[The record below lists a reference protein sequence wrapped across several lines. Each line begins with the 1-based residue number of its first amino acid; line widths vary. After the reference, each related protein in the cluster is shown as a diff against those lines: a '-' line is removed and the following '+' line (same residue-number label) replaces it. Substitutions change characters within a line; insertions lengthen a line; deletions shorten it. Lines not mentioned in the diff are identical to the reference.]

1 MLRSAAVAFSSS
13 QQTVIPILLSRS
25 YSKSSSSVQI
35 PELEVSATKRWLI
48 ALENKQETLP
58 RDVISVK
65 YSSGSNPKDH
75 GK

>member
-1 MLRSAAVAFSSS
+1 MLRSVAVAFSSF

-25 YSKSSSSVQI
+25 YSKSPSSVRI

-48 ALENKQETLP
+48 AHENKQETLP
-58 RDVISVK
+58 RDVVSVK